1 MDRTRGVA
9 IRERGVEDSPVWVK
23 IKDKAV
29 ND

>member
-9 IRERGVEDSPVWVK
+9 LREGVVEDSPVWVK
-23 IKDKAV
+23 IKGKVV